1 MKPEK
6 HYLVKQANKLVEAR
20 YSLTTYEQRIILMMI
35 SLIQPEDE
43 DFKRYVIK
51 VSDFISLV
59 GLKGESAYSR
69 IKNILRD
76 LRARE
81 VLIEKENSK
90 SFLVTGWISSAEYM
104 DEKGEIKIAFDPN
117 LKPYLLNVRE
127 KFLSL
132 KLEKLIQFKSSY
144 TTRIYTLLKQYERIG
159 KRKFELSELRGV
171 FGLKDEYPVYGDFK
185 RYTILP
191 AQKELNAKHKDGS
204 YKSDISFTFDQV
216 KTGRKVTGII
226 FYIKKNKM
234 HEDIVIGDNSV
245 MYLTSYGI
253 SEVKAKEL
261 ALKVSEDEI
270 LKCIDIFESKRKTG
284 KVKEQGQGL
293 LIHLVESGAG
303 KKTKKEI
310 EEENRKKL
318 ALDKRNKEKIKEKK
332 EKLSKEYSGIAKN
345 QFVTSLR
352 DEEKEALLEDI
363 LKKYKGNSVV
373 FNIIKKAGLEC
384 QLIGADILERIPNY
398 EEDKRL
404 YIQEKMQA

>member
-90 SFLVTGWISSAEYM
+90 SFLVTGWISSAEYI

-171 FGLKDEYPVYGDFK
+171 FGLKDEY
-185 RYTILP
+185 
-191 AQKELNAKHKDGS
+191 H
-204 YKSDISFTFDQV
+204 
-216 KTGRKVTGII
+216 
-226 FYIKKNKM
+226 KM

-261 ALKVSEDEI
+261 ALKASEDEI
-270 LKCIDIFESKRKTG
+270 LKCIDIFESKRKAG

-293 LIHLVESGAG
+293 LIHLIESGAG

-310 EEENRKKL
+310 EEENKKKL
-318 ALDKRNKEKIKEKK
+318 ALDEKTKEKMKDKE
-332 EKLSKEYSGIAKN
+332 EKLSKKYSGIAKT
-345 QFVTSLR
+345 QFIASLR
-352 DEEKEALLEDI
+352 DEEKKALLEDI
-363 LKKYKGNSVV
+363 LEQHKENSVV